1 MRKGTDL
8 INKPIIAFDTGEIS
22 GRVKDL
28 VFDQNRNVLMAF
40 LVEERKF
47 LSSAKVLPISAAQ
60 SIGAD
65 AIITAARDNIVSA
78 STLPEIE
85 AILEHHNV
93 LKGTH
98 IMTVDGRDLGKM
110 IDLYFDEKTGLIEGY
125 EVSGGLFADAYTGR
139 SFVPAVETLK
149 IGHHFAFVP
158 TTVAALMEEQVGGL
172 KAAMSVAND
181 KVQDAVQKTS
191 ETVQSAAADVGSRL
205 EDTKQ
210 RSATALTNSIV
221 EPSEQKAFVLGKTTQ
236 KNIFYPEDILFL
248 PVGHVITE
256 MDIAIAESQG
266 ILDQLYHAAGGDV
279 WQKANEKFKLA
290 SEQTAD
296 QAKQVAQAT
305 GEKIQLASQRAGAKA
320 SDLRQ
325 ELNASISNSVER
337 ADQIA
342 ARYTVEQAFGR
353 RVQQIVKARDG
364 VIIAAPGQIVT
375 DMVIERAKN
384 YHQEQSLLNSVGLST
399 AQAIRQ
405 EADGTITRLGNS
417 TGNAASNAT
426 SSLGNQATFAW
437 NRVKESLDEVRG
449 RGTQVIEEQ
458 RIRGALGRPVTRV
471 ILDQNDQVLLNVGE
485 FITHEAIETAR
496 KADALDI
503 LLNSVYTKTP
513 EFSNNELRAPESG
526 RAALKSSR

>member
-1 MRKGTDL
+1 MRKGTEL
-8 INKPIIAFDTGEIS
+8 INKPIVAFDTGEIS
-22 GRVKDL
+22 GRIKDL

-40 LVEERKF
+40 LVQEKKF
-47 LSSAKVLPISAAQ
+47 LSSAKVLPIAAVQ

-65 AIITAARDNIVSA
+65 AVITATRDNIVSV
-78 STLPEIE
+78 SSLPDVE
-85 AILEHHNV
+85 AVLEHHNI
-93 LKGTH
+93 LRGTH

-110 IDLYFDEKTGLIEGY
+110 IDLYFDEKTGVIEGY

-158 TTVAALMEEQVGGL
+158 ANVANLMEEQVGGL
-172 KAAMSVAND
+172 KAAMFVAND

-191 ETVQSAAADVGSRL
+191 DAVQSTAADVGSRL
-205 EDTKQ
+205 EETRQ
-210 RSATALTNSIV
+210 RSATTLTNSIV

-266 ILDQLYHAAGGDV
+266 ILDQLYYAAGGDV

-290 SEQTAD
+290 SEQTAN
-296 QAKQVAQAT
+296 QAKQAAQAT
-305 GEKIQLASQRAGAKA
+305 GAKIQLASQRAGAKA
-320 SDLRQ
+320 SDLSQ
-325 ELNASISNSVER
+325 GLNASISNSVER

-342 ARYTVEQAFGR
+342 ARYTVEQASGR

-375 DMVIERAKN
+375 DMVIERAKMH
-384 YHQEQSLLNSVGLST
+384 HQEQSLLNAVGLST
-399 AQAIRQ
+399 AQALRQ
-405 EADGTITRLGNS
+405 EADGTVSRLGNA
-417 TGNAASNAT
+417 TGDFASNAT
-426 SSLGNQATFAW
+426 STLGSQATYAW
-437 NRVKESLDEVRG
+437 HRVKESLDEVRG
-449 RGTQVIEEQ
+449 RSTQAIEDQ

-471 ILDQNDQVLLNVGE
+471 ILDQHDQVLLNVGE

-496 KADALDI
+496 RADALDI

-513 EFSNNELRAPESG
+513 EFSNTELRAPESG
-526 RAALKSSR
+526 RAALKSSK